1 MRGQTVK
8 NLQWKGCWQRRNC
21 KGTRVLHVGVGREF
35 FCRVVDSYFYF
46 FFNASCI
53 LHHLASGFYC
63 SSFLCDRYNQAVGDA
78 TCDALFVE
86 SVLAIKGWSVN
97 DWDLIY
103 QDLPSRQ
110 TKVKVQDRTVVVPLA
125 DETAVVEPVALKDAI
140 AAAVQSVDAEN
151 GRAFARPSGT
161 EDVVRVYA
169 EASTPE
175 LADELA
181 AQVAKA
187 IYDHANGVGDAPVK
201 GVWA

>member
-1 MRGQTVK
+1 M
-8 NLQWKGCWQRRNC
+8 
-21 KGTRVLHVGVGREF
+21 
-35 FCRVVDSYFYF
+35 
-46 FFNASCI
+46 
-53 LHHLASGFYC
+53 HLVFYC
-63 SSFLCDRYNQAVGDA
+63 SSSLCDRYNQAVGDA

-151 GRAFARPSGT
+151 GRARG
-161 EDVVRVYA
+161 R
-169 EASTPE
+169 
-175 LADELA
+175 
-181 AQVAKA
+181 
-187 IYDHANGVGDAPVK
+187 
-201 GVWA
+201 W

>member
-1 MRGQTVK
+1 M
-8 NLQWKGCWQRRNC
+8 
-21 KGTRVLHVGVGREF
+21 
-35 FCRVVDSYFYF
+35 
-46 FFNASCI
+46 
-53 LHHLASGFYC
+53 HLVFYC
-63 SSFLCDRYNQAVGDA
+63 SSSLRDRYNQAVGDA

-201 GVWA
+201 GAWA